1 MNEKIM
7 EKFYKA
13 GIEVQDLLSFEPCRR
28 CSLLTLP
35 ARLQV
40 LSSLSKSLLQHPQ
53 GKNFPGILALGFW
66 LRDANVK
73 SILRRVVDVEH
84 GHRVPRGLVFHI
96 APSNVESMFVYS
108 WALSFLAGN
117 TNIVRITDRHTEESS
132 IILFCLNQILVKFKI
147 KAEQLFLSY
156 PRNSQISS
164 EISKTCDA
172 RVIWGGDQ
180 TVKTLMSYETK
191 PHCKNITFADKRSF
205 LLVNSE
211 VFVNSS
217 KKRFAENFL
226 RDAYT
231 FSQMACSS
239 IRTIVFKGEE
249 AVNSEAINNF
259 QELINLELRK
269 SVTEDVSTANEKL
282 KKIFD
287 SILST
292 ETKSVDLL
300 PESSKMTFVSS
311 TNLVGAGPAY
321 HGLFTSISVSELA
334 EIVPLLHEK
343 VQTMSYFGFERS
355 EMVDF
360 LRQTRSL
367 LWIDRIVP
375 VGTSLNFSD
384 IWDGNQL
391 ISDLMRIIEVE

>member
-1 MNEKIM
+1 M

-13 GIEVQDLLSFEPCRR
+13 GIEVQNLLSLEPCRR
-28 CSLLTLP
+28 CSFLTLP

-40 LSSLSKSLLQHPQ
+40 LSSLSKSLLDHPQ
-53 GKNFPGILALGFW
+53 GRNFPGILALGFW

-117 TNIVRITDRHTEESS
+117 INIVRITDRQTEESS

-147 KAEQLFLSY
+147 KTEQLFLSY

-191 PHCKNITFADKRSF
+191 PHCKNIAFADKRSF
-205 LLVNSE
+205 LLINSE

-217 KKRFAENFL
+217 KERFAENFL

-239 IRTIVFKGEE
+239 IRTIVFKGEKT
-249 AVNSEAINNF
+249 VNSEAINNF
-259 QELINLELRK
+259 QDLINLELRE

-287 SILST
+287 SIVST

-300 PESSKMTFVSS
+300 PENSKMTFVSS
-311 TNLVGAGPAY
+311 AKLVGAGPAY

-334 EIVPLLHEK
+334 DIVPLLHEK